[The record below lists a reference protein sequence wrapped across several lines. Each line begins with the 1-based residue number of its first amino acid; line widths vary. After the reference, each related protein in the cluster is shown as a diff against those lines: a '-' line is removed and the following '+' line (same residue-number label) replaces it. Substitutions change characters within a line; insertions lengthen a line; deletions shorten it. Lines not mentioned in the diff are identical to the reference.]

1 MLKEL
6 QQIEKNNIV
15 EIISFL
21 ERNLQD
27 ESFIKENI
35 GLLKIDNGF
44 GTTFYSPFNPLFRS
58 ISLNQVDNKIVGIEL
73 IGDFNISI
81 NELELLFGEHRQ
93 QLSSRD
99 EMYFYFFN
107 EYSQPQIMIRA
118 SQQLNHNDRV
128 KIINF
133 KWGNE
138 E

>member
-6 QQIEKNNIV
+6 QQIEKNNII
-15 EIISFL
+15 ELISFL
-21 ERNLQD
+21 ERSLQD
-27 ESFIKENI
+27 KSFINDNI

-44 GTTFYSPFNPLFRS
+44 GTTFYSPINPLFRS

-81 NELELLFGEHRQ
+81 NELEVLFGEYREQ
-93 QLSSRD
+93 FSSRD

-118 SQQLNHNDRV
+118 SQQLNQSDRV
-128 KIINF
+128 KIISF
-133 KWGNE
+133 KWGN
-138 E
+138 